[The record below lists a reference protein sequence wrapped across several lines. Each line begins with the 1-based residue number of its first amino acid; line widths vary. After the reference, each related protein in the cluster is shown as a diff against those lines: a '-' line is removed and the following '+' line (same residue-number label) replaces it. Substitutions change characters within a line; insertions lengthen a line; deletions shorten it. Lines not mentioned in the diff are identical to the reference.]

1 MSAEVML
8 SIHDLA
14 IVQVVL
20 AAHAPPDVV
29 VRIFGSR
36 ARGEARRGSD
46 LDLAIDAGRP
56 LTPRESG
63 ALADAFEESDLPY
76 TVDLVDVRAASE
88 GFVALIEREW
98 TPLPG

>member
-1 MSAEVML
+1 ML
-8 SIHDLA
+8 SARDLA
-14 IVQVVL
+14 IVRAVL
-20 AAHAPPDVV
+20 ATHAPRESVV
-29 VRIFGSR
+29 KVFGSR
-36 ARGEARRGSD
+36 ARGLARRGSD

-56 LTPRESG
+56 LTSRESG

-98 TPLPG
+98 APLPG